1 MLLQFSENGF
11 KEERLSKQGFGFL
24 SLEEYMSGALVIT
37 SFAISYVALLVIM
50 GLTADYLYHR
60 K

>member
-1 MLLQFSENGF
+1 
-11 KEERLSKQGFGFL
+11 
-24 SLEEYMSGALVIT
+24 MSAAIVIT
-37 SFAISYVALLVIM
+37 SFAVSYFALVMLM